1 MPISNIIRNLRI
13 ENDLSQLELA
23 TKLSIPRY
31 IVSNWE
37 QGRTEPSMQDIINLS
52 NFFDVSIN
60 FLFGLED
67 DLGYPTTQKKA
78 AASPQPPSVFTLSND
93 EQLLLDY
100 YRRLAPKNKTM
111 LFNLMKNIF
120 EEARDL
126 PTEQVASWIGTV
138 N

>member
-1 MPISNIIRNLRI
+1 MPISSIIRSLRM
-13 ENDLSQLELA
+13 ENGLSQLELA

-52 NFFDVSIN
+52 DFFDVSIN

-67 DLGYPTTQKKA
+67 DLSYPTKQNKA
-78 AASPQPPSVFTLSND
+78 DTSPQPPAVSKLSND

-100 YRRLAPKNKTM
+100 YRRLVPKNKAM
-111 LFNLMKNIF
+111 IFNLMKNIF

-126 PTEQVASWIGTV
+126 PTK
-138 N
+138 